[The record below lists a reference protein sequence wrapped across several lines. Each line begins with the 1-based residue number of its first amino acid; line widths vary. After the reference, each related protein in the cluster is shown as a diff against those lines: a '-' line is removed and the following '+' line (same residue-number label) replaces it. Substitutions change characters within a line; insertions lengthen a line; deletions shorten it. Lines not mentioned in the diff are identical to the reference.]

1 MYLLTILCSLA
12 LVRAASAQQ
21 DSTHHSLLSDQAP
34 LREPDESDTSL
45 NDIPPST
52 RAHWMRVASSANLAI
67 SPCPFA
73 PYGTAVV
80 NHTLSLSDSSH
91 LGDLICTGVNDNHHS
106 ANPTLHGEMAAFVN
120 CSNILTDP
128 EGMYR
133 LSAEEAREAWKGFS
147 LYTTAEVSIS
157 YSCIFLDE

>member
-1 MYLLTILCSLA
+1 MYLLTALCSLA
-12 LVRAASAQQ
+12 LVRAASGQQ
-21 DSTHHSLLSDQAP
+21 DAAHHPVLSNQALLQDSQT
-34 LREPDESDTSL
+34 SDTSS
-45 NDIPPST
+45 NGIPPST

-80 NHTLSLSDSSH
+80 NHTLSLSNSKE

-120 CSNILTDP
+120 CSDILTDP
-128 EGMYR
+128 EGMYK
-133 LSAEEAREAWKGFS
+133 LSANEAREAWKEFS
-147 LYTTAEVSIS
+147 LYTTAEVCIS
-157 YSCIFLDE
+157 YCLCFSR